1 MSLTPL
7 ATVEAANA
15 RIRTDMRH
23 DRPRARSAPNFAL
36 WPSYEPRCLGKDEVR
51 SGRTVNPDS
60 ASEEHNRVLGPNTG
74 TKASF
79 PALRIMFYFE
89 RSRDSRINHRVGS
102 ASLLLLY
109 ARSGP

>member
-1 MSLTPL
+1 
-7 ATVEAANA
+7 
-15 RIRTDMRH
+15 
-23 DRPRARSAPNFAL
+23 
-36 WPSYEPRCLGKDEVR
+36 
-51 SGRTVNPDS
+51 
-60 ASEEHNRVLGPNTG
+60 VLGPNTG

-109 ARSGP
+109 ACSGP